1 MRVLPIALGL
11 GFRVLSIRLRPGQR
25 LVSMPFILRFLPRL
39 ALSVLLYLAQGYH
52 LLDVPAQNRR
62 RVNVGLYALYSD
74 GLGDNLP
81 ARA

>member
-62 RVNVGLYALYSD
+62 LLIGQ
-74 GLGDNLP
+74 
-81 ARA
+81 

>member
-39 ALSVLLYLAQGYH
+39 ALSVLLYSAQGYH
-52 LLDVPAQNRR
+52 LLYQ
-62 RVNVGLYALYSD
+62 ALHD
-74 GLGDNLP
+74 I
-81 ARA
+81 

>member
-39 ALSVLLYLAQGYH
+39 ALSVLLYSAQGYH
-52 LLDVPAQNRR
+52 LVKGPGGPFC
-62 RVNVGLYALYSD
+62 VTINVDIAILA
-74 GLGDNLP
+74 
-81 ARA
+81 